1 MCVFPVALRKPR
13 TDNVVFPRRPTNTL
27 EHHSLADGQL
37 SSLYQPS
44 SKVNSFFAASVIV
57 HCTPLLASSSTHL
70 RPSEC
75 YPSISLAVTVMCIRI
90 LCDHL
95 HVLYIFDPTC
105 IVLQSGWNSTAR
117 MLRLVVFHPSLS
129 PPHPQTP
136 PPRRWPALIT
146 LPPLAKF
153 RLRIR

>member
-1 MCVFPVALRKPR
+1 MFSQMTPDEHPPDATALPMASS
-13 TDNVVFPRRPTNTL
+13 
-27 EHHSLADGQL
+27 HSL
-37 SSLYQPS
+37 YPPS
-44 SKVNSFFAASVIV
+44 SSFRLFGAACVMLCCS
-57 HCTPLLASSSTHL
+57 PPPASSSTPL